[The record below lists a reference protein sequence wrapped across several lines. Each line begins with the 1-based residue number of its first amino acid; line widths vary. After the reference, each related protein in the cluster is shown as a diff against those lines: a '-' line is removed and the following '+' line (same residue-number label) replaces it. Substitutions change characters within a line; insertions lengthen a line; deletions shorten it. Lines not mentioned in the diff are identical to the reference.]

1 MKHVRPLVLLFLL
14 LPCAASAA
22 DLTARVDEVFAAW
35 ASKETPGCTV
45 GVDQDG
51 QPPIRRA
58 YGMADLEHDIP
69 NTPDTIIEAGS
80 VSKQFTAAAVM
91 LLVQQGKL
99 ALSDDARKYVPELPD
114 YGKTI
119 TIDHLLH
126 HTSGLRDWGVLAE
139 IAGWPRGTR
148 IHTHDHV
155 LDIVSRQ
162 KALNHDPGAEFSYTN
177 SGYNLLAVIVQR
189 ASGQSLAEFSRQHL
203 FEPLGMTHTQWRDD
217 FTRIVKGRAIA
228 YGSDEAG
235 AFHSEMPFENVYGNG
250 GLLTTVGDL
259 LIWNRSFV
267 EPRVGGPE
275 LIQAM
280 ERRYRLTGGR
290 EIEYASGLFFTRYK
304 GVPEISHSGATAAYR
319 SFLARYPEQHLS
331 VAVLCNAGDADS
343 IGLAHQTADIFL
355 AGQTQAPAP
364 LTPIPLP
371 AEELAGRAGLYR
383 SLRAGEPMKLEVK
396 DGRLVSTRGLSVA
409 PLSSSVFQAE
419 NGTRLVFE
427 SSGVRYI
434 SRDGEEILFERVA
447 EASPTP
453 SQLAEYAGEY
463 VSDEAEVTYTV
474 AVEGGKLF
482 LKARPDISIELSP
495 LYADGFLNP
504 MGIIARF
511 LRDGSGKIT
520 EVSFGLPRVRDLRL
534 QRRR

>member
-1 MKHVRPLVLLFLL
+1 MRHVRPLILLVLL
-14 LPCAASAA
+14 LPCAVWA
-22 DLTARVDEVFAAW
+22 DRNARVDEVFASW
-35 ASKETPGCTV
+35 ASKEKPGCTV

-58 YGMADLEHDIP
+58 YGMADLEHDIA

-80 VSKQFTAAAVM
+80 VSKQFTAAAVL

-99 ALSDDARKYVPELPD
+99 SLSDDVRKHVPELPD
-114 YGKTI
+114 HGKTI
-119 TIDHLLH
+119 TIDHLIH

-148 IHTHDHV
+148 IHTHAHV
-155 LDIVSRQ
+155 LDIASRQ

-177 SGYNLLAVIVQR
+177 TGYNLLAVIVQR
-189 ASGQSLAEFSRQHL
+189 VSGQSLAEFSRQQI

-228 YGSDEAG
+228 YASGEDG

-259 LIWNRSFV
+259 LIWNRNFA
-267 EPRVGGPE
+267 EHKVGGPE

-290 EIEYASGLFFTRYK
+290 EIEYASGLYFTSYQ
-304 GVPEISHSGATAAYR
+304 GVREVSHSGATAGYR
-319 SFLARYPEQHLS
+319 AFLARYPDQHLS
-331 VAVLCNAGDADS
+331 VVVLCNAGDADAV
-343 IGLAHQTADIFL
+343 GLAHQTADLFL
-355 AGQTQAPAP
+355 AGHTRAAAPINA
-364 LTPIPLP
+364 IQLP
-371 AEELAGRAGLYR
+371 EEELSSRAGFYR
-383 SLRAGEPMKLEVK
+383 SLRAGEPMKLSVK
-396 DGRLVSTRGLSVA
+396 DGRLVSTRGLSLA
-409 PLSSSVFQAE
+409 PISPTELRSE
-419 NGTRLVFE
+419 T
-427 SSGVRYI
+427 GVRVLFEPGGLRYI
-434 SRDGEEILFERVA
+434 ARDGEEILFERVA

-453 SQLAEYAGEY
+453 AQLAEYAGEY

-474 AVEGGKLF
+474 KVEDGKLF
-482 LKARPDISIELSP
+482 LKARPDISLELAP

-504 MGIIARF
+504 VGIIARF
-511 LRDGSGKIT
+511 LRDGSGKVT
-520 EVSFGLPRVRDLRL
+520 EVSFALPRVRDLRL
-534 QRRR
+534 RRR